1 MKRIFALS
9 CFALFCLTILSAQDI
24 VLPTPVKSGG
34 MPLMDALSKR
44 ASTREFSAEEI
55 DDQVLSNLLW
65 AAWGFNREDKRTAP
79 SSMNKQE
86 VELCVVKKSGAYL
99 WDAKNNILKQLSKL
113 DLRSFT
119 YSQAYV
125 GPAPINIVFVG
136 NQNSGVNCGY
146 ISQNIYLYC
155 ASEGLGTVARG
166 SFDGKAL
173 SKALNLTEA
182 QVPVLAQ
189 TVGKRKTA
197 EK

>member
-1 MKRIFALS
+1 MKRLFAIS
-9 CFALFCLTILSAQDI
+9 FFALFCIMTLSVQDV
-24 VLPTPVKSGG
+24 VLPKPVKTGG

-86 VELCVVKKSGAYL
+86 VELYVVKKSGAYL
-99 WDAKNNILKQLSKL
+99 WDAKKNILKQISKL
-113 DLRSFT
+113 DLRPFT

-125 GPAPINIVFVG
+125 APAPINIVFVG

-166 SFDGKAL
+166 SYDGKAL
-173 SKALNLTEA
+173 SKALNLTET
-182 QVPVLAQ
+182 QIPVLAQ
-189 TVGKRKTA
+189 TVGKMKNSI
-197 EK
+197 K

>member
-1 MKRIFALS
+1 MKRVLAFSFIS
-9 CFALFCLTILSAQDI
+9 LFCLTTLSAQDV
-24 VLPTPVKSGG
+24 VLPKPVKTGG
-34 MPLMDALSKR
+34 MPLMEALSKR

-55 DDQVLSNLLW
+55 DNQVLSNLLW
-65 AAWGFNREDKRTAP
+65 AAWGFNRQDKRTAP

-86 VELCVVKKSGAYL
+86 VELYVVKKSGAYL
-99 WDAKNNILKQLSKL
+99 WDAKNNILKQISKL

-125 GPAPINIVFVG
+125 APAPINIVFVG

-146 ISQNIYLYC
+146 ISQNIYLFC

-182 QVPVLAQ
+182 QIPVLAQ
-189 TVGKRKTA
+189 TIGKKKTS